1 MNLGAG
7 AELGIYS
14 RLIVGDNS
22 TEHWL
27 AETKLNLRMNMELRL
42 NGTVIATY
50 EPNSRQW
57 WITCFNPYYQNVDAG
72 ELSVTYTIDFSSH
85 KKMFK
90 DFYRQIIAD
99 KQKKDFWN
107 FVKKKYTATLYY

>member
-50 EPNSRQW
+50 ETNSSQW

-90 DFYRQIIAD
+90 DLYNQIN
-99 KQKKDFWN
+99 QKKKLKSFWKFDN
-107 FVKKKYTATLYY
+107 KNYVATMIF